1 MHFQEAYKQLEKLCD
16 EIMVAPKCGVTAY
29 IKEMET
35 TSGGR
40 SVMGWDEDLKMLKHC
55 RFVRN
60 QISHE
65 PGCTEENTCE
75 PGDAA
80 WAEQFRE
87 RIMTGDDPLARRR
100 RMRQAEQARRAAQER
115 ERARRRAE
123 ERQRASAEGQGNA
136 AEKGAA
142 AARPTDSAPQKG
154 PQRRRGRPAVVVP
167 ILAAVILLA
176 LIAFIAR
183 KAFG

>member
-1 MHFQEAYKQLEKLCD
+1 MHFQEAYKRLEKLCG
-16 EIMVAPKCGVTAY
+16 EITGDTQRGVTAY
-29 IKEMET
+29 IEAMEAEH
-35 TSGGR
+35 SGR
-40 SVMGWDEDLKMLKHC
+40 AVIGWDEDLKMLKHC

-123 ERQRASAEGQGNA
+123 ERQRASAEEQENA

-167 ILAAVILLA
+167 VVAAVILLA

>member
-16 EIMVAPKCGVTAY
+16 EIMRAPKCGVTAY

-40 SVMGWDEDLKMLKHC
+40 SVMGWDEDLKMLRHC
-55 RFVRN
+55 RWVRN

-80 WAEQFRE
+80 WVERFRE
-87 RIMTGDDPLARRR
+87 RIIKGDDPLTRY
-100 RMRQAEQARRAAQER
+100 R
-115 ERARRRAE
+115 ERQKAKAERAKEKARTNTE
-123 ERQRASAEGQGNA
+123 EQEITAD
-136 AEKGAA
+136 KGAA

-167 ILAAVILLA
+167 VVAAVILLA

>member
-16 EIMVAPKCGVTAY
+16 EIMRAPKCGVTAY
-29 IKEMET
+29 IKEMEA

-55 RFVRN
+55 RWVRN
-60 QISHE
+60 QIFHE

-80 WAEQFRE
+80 WVERFRE
-87 RIMTGDDPLARRR
+87 RIIKGDDPLARRR

-115 ERARRRAE
+115 ERARRQAE
-123 ERQRASAEGQGNA
+123 ERQRTNTEGQ
-136 AEKGAA
+136 KK
-142 AARPTDSAPQKG
+142 TDSAPQKG

-167 ILAAVILLA
+167 VVAAVILLA

>member
-1 MHFQEAYKQLEKLCD
+1 MHFQEAYKRLEKLCD

-80 WAEQFRE
+80 WVERFRE
-87 RIMTGDDPLARRR
+87 RIIKGDDPLTRY
-100 RMRQAEQARRAAQER
+100 R
-115 ERARRRAE
+115 ERQKAKAERAKEKARTNT
-123 ERQRASAEGQGNA
+123 EGQENT

-154 PQRRRGRPAVVVP
+154 PQHRRGRPAVVLPVV
-167 ILAAVILLA
+167 AAVILLA

-183 KAFG
+183 KAFA

>member
-1 MHFQEAYKQLEKLCD
+1 MGFQEAYKQLEKLCD
-16 EIMVAPKCGVTAY
+16 EIMRAPKCGVTAY
-29 IKEMET
+29 IEAMEAEH
-35 TSGGR
+35 SGR
-40 SVMGWDEDLKMLKHC
+40 AVIGWDEDLKMLRHC
-55 RFVRN
+55 RWVRN

-80 WAEQFRE
+80 WAERFRE
-87 RIMTGDDPLARRR
+87 RIIKGDDPLARRR

-123 ERQRASAEGQGNA
+123 ERQRARAEEQENT

-142 AARPTDSAPQKG
+142 AARPTGSAPQKA
-154 PQRRRGRPAVVVP
+154 PPRRRARPAVIVT

-176 LIAFIAR
+176 LIASIAR
-183 KAFG
+183 KAFA

>member
-1 MHFQEAYKQLEKLCD
+1 MHFQEAYKRLEKLCD
-16 EIMVAPKCGVTAY
+16 EIMRAPKCGVTAY
-29 IKEMET
+29 IKEMEA

-40 SVMGWDEDLKMLKHC
+40 SVIGWDEDLKMLKHC
-55 RFVRN
+55 RWVRN
-60 QISHE
+60 QIFHE

-80 WAEQFRE
+80 WVERFRE

-123 ERQRASAEGQGNA
+123 ERQRARAEEQENT

-142 AARPTDSAPQKG
+142 AARPTGSAPQKKS
-154 PQRRRGRPAVVVP
+154 PRRHAGAAVIVP
-167 ILAAVILLA
+167 ILAAVILLV
-176 LIAFIAR
+176 LIASIAG

>member
-1 MHFQEAYKQLEKLCD
+1 MSFQEAYKRLEKLCD
-16 EIMVAPKCGVTAY
+16 EIMRAPKCGVTAY

-40 SVMGWDEDLKMLKHC
+40 SVIGWDEDLRMLKHC
-55 RFVRN
+55 RWVRN

-80 WAEQFRE
+80 WVERFRE
-87 RIMTGDDPLARRR
+87 RIIKGDDPLTRRR

-123 ERQRASAEGQGNA
+123 ERQRARAEEQENT

-142 AARPTDSAPQKG
+142 ATRPTGSAPQKA
-154 PQRRRGRPAVVVP
+154 PPRRRARPAVIVT
-167 ILAAVILLA
+167 ILAAVILLV
-176 LIAFIAR
+176 LIVFVAG
-183 KAFG
+183 KAA

>member
-1 MHFQEAYKQLEKLCD
+1 MSFQEAYKRLEKLCG
-16 EIMVAPKCGVTAY
+16 EITGDTQRGVTAY
-29 IKEMET
+29 IEAMEAEH
-35 TSGGR
+35 SGR
-40 SVMGWDEDLKMLKHC
+40 AVIGWDDDLRMLKHC
-55 RFVRN
+55 RWVRN

-80 WAEQFRE
+80 WAERFRE

-123 ERQRASAEGQGNA
+123 ERQRASAEEQENT

-142 AARPTDSAPQKG
+142 AARPTGSAPQKA
-154 PQRRRGRPAVVVP
+154 PPRRHAGAAVIVT
-167 ILAAVILLA
+167 ILAAVILLV
-176 LIAFIAR
+176 LIASIAG
-183 KAFG
+183 KAFA